1 MIDPK
6 ATAMSDFNGGRCSR
20 REALWA
26 GLLSA
31 LSGCG
36 YTLGNGFPAEIRTI
50 SVPMFRNESYR
61 RNIEFQ
67 LTEAVQKEIQDRT
80 PFILAKADQADTQ
93 LLGTI
98 MQVRK
103 DVLGENKFDDPRELQ
118 YSVMVR
124 VEWKDLR
131 TNQLLGTD
139 ESPLTPD
146 ALPAVGQAEFAP
158 EVGHSLATA
167 TQDSVNRLAK
177 KIVNMMEASW

>member
-1 MIDPK
+1 
-6 ATAMSDFNGGRCSR
+6 MSDRLKHSMECSR
-20 REALWA
+20 REALLA

-36 YTLGNGFPAEIRTI
+36 YTLGNGFPAEVRTI

-80 PFILAKADQADTQ
+80 PFQLAKEHQADTQ

-103 DVLGENKFDDPRELQ
+103 DVLGENRFDDPRELQ
-118 YSVMVR
+118 LSVMVR

-146 ALPAVGQAEFAP
+146 SLPAVGQAEFAP
-158 EVGHSLATA
+158 EVGQSLATG
-167 TQDSVNRLAK
+167 TQDSVNRLAR
-177 KIVNMMEASW
+177 KIVNMMEVSW